1 MNYTI
6 YIYLLVF
13 LICFF
18 GERLYFRL
26 ADKYGI
32 IDKPNERSSH
42 TRVTLRGGGII
53 FYFAALLY
61 GVISGFHYPWFL
73 VGLTLIAGISFADD
87 IRSVPNGVRLLFHFA
102 GMLLM
107 FRQWGLFGDFPWWY
121 LVIALI
127 VCAGIINAFNFMDGI
142 NGLTGGYSLAVVV
155 PLIIINRQVGFVDET
170 LLVTTAIGLLVFCLF
185 NFRKYARCF
194 AGDVGA
200 VAIAFIILFAIGL
213 LVLKT
218 GNIWYILL
226 LAVYGVDSILTIV
239 RRLYLHE
246 NIFQA
251 HRKHVYQLLSNELK
265 FPQLAVSSAYM
276 LIQLGISLA
285 AVFLGLFDWRFFV
298 TVIAVLILLYFAVV
312 LIENRNRR

>member
-1 MNYTI
+1 MNYTL

-42 TRVTLRGGGII
+42 NRVTLRGGGII

-61 GVISGFHYPWFL
+61 GVVSGFHHPWFL
-73 VGLTLIAGISFADD
+73 VGLTLIAGISFVDD
-87 IRSVPNGVRLLFHFA
+87 IRTVPNGVRLIFHFT

-121 LVIALI
+121 IVIALI
-127 VCAGIINAFNFMDGI
+127 FCTGIINAFNFMDGI
-142 NGLTGGYSLAVVV
+142 NGLTGGYSLCVLV
-155 PLIIINRQVGFVDET
+155 PLLIINRQMGFIDER

-185 NFRKYARCF
+185 NFRPKARCF

-200 VAIAFIILFAIGL
+200 VSIAFIILFAIGR
-213 LVLKT
+213 LVLQT
-218 GNIWYILL
+218 GNPWYIML
-226 LAVYGVDSILTIV
+226 LAVYGVDSILTIL
-239 RRLYLHE
+239 RRLYLRE

-251 HRKHVYQLLSNELK
+251 HRRHVYQLLSNELK
-265 FPQLAVSSAYM
+265 NPQLAISSAYM
-276 LIQLGISLA
+276 LIQLGISLT
-285 AVFLGLFDWRFFV
+285 AVYRGVFDWRFSV
-298 TVIAVLILLYFAVV
+298 SVIAVLIILYLTVV
-312 LIENRNRR
+312 FIEKHKRI